1 VFYRENNLLLEDHKV
16 SFTFSLLFAILF
28 PFLMKGFET
37 LAFVFNI
44 IFLPFTLIHELGH
57 YFTILLLFPDQN
69 PHLNLFPFEE
79 GLVSGT
85 VSLSEVDIS
94 WISTFL
100 FFIGSGT
107 VIIFVLISIFLVRRK
122 NNSNN
127 NNNSSLIEKYLIF
140 GLLFD
145 IPNLFPIFP
154 SNGIVTDG
162 FRAWINLHVLANFP
176 FPSIQFSYLFIGI
189 ASVVTFFSLFYLGSS
204 IYHIFTLSV
213 FKLQNHS
220 EFPLKSTNM

>member
-1 VFYRENNLLLEDHKV
+1 MIYVFYRENKLLLEDYKV
-16 SFTFSLLFAILF
+16 SFIFSLLFAILF
-28 PFLMKGFET
+28 PILMMGFE
-37 LAFVFNI
+37 AFAFFFNV

-57 YFTILLLFPDQN
+57 YFAILLLFPDQN
-69 PHLNLFPFEE
+69 PQLNLFTFEG

-85 VSLSEVDIS
+85 ISLSEVDIS

-122 NNSNN
+122 NN
-127 NNNSSLIEKYLIF
+127 NNSSLLEKYLIF
-140 GLLFD
+140 GLLCD

-154 SNGIVTDG
+154 SNGIITDG
-162 FRAWINLHVLANFP
+162 FRTWINLHVLANFP
-176 FPSIQFSYLFIGI
+176 FPSIEFSYLFIGI

-204 IYHIFTLSV
+204 IYHIITLSV
-213 FKLQNHS
+213 FKMQNHS
-220 EFPLKSTNM
+220 EFPLKTTNM